1 MTLVM
6 GGLNATMIQASGLL
20 AAHLYDFLTRI
31 YPAFGGGRN
40 YIVTPEFVR
49 RWFAGPAGRRG
60 PTTRSYG
67 TAFIPDTAARAGT
80 QQRAQQ
86 QPARAASGGLGG
98 GFASGFASGVSGLWN
113 NRGPGRRLGGD

>member
-67 TAFIPDTAARAGT
+67 TAFVPDIAGRAGT
-80 QQRAQQ
+80 QQRGGQQ
-86 QPARAASGGLGG
+86 QPARGASAG